1 MEEQE
6 KRYVEL
12 GRKLI
17 TLCEENKIFSAD
29 EENTL
34 KLWNAAVT
42 CGNKLISFNTPWSN
56 FKDIDDLTSIERVA
70 LKMYLEG
77 RA

>member
-1 MEEQE
+1 MDALE
-6 KRYVEL
+6 KQYVEL

-17 TLCEENKIFSAD
+17 TLCEANEIFSAD
-29 EENTL
+29 EEYTL

-42 CGNKLISFNTPWSN
+42 CGNKLVSFNTPWSN
-56 FKDIDDLTSIERVA
+56 FKDLDDLTNIEREA
-70 LKMYLEG
+70 LIMYLEG